1 MKKLISILTVF
12 AMVLAFAAIPAM
24 AADVT
29 VDFTSED
36 NIAYG
41 KPVSHISGT
50 YYTGISETSGTRV
63 VPAGHSKVNQRN
75 PYALTD
81 GCVAQY
87 IEDKV
92 YSEYYVYGPQQASG
106 TTVAFQL
113 DLGDVYAVDKVAIYI
128 RASRQLS
135 IYASTTPDY
144 ASGTL
149 IANEVKGVD
158 GTVNG
163 ETCSE
168 LLVELDSSVNAQYIT
183 FVQSTGSKYAAYFR
197 EIYVGGSSI
206 GSVPD
211 ADKVAA
217 DKEALT
223 LGDTSAVVENI
234 KLPEAGPAY
243 GSAITWATSDE
254 SVITA
259 AGKINRGGEDKTV
272 TLTATI
278 TSGEVTDTKTFDV
291 TVKGYEVYNLDLS
304 AENNILLGKT
314 VTHIAGYYYSN
325 STPSAEK
332 QYATDGNL
340 ATVHSGYG
348 KVDGATTGVVF
359 SIDLED
365 EYLID
370 TLTVLLDKAEAERGF
385 KLYNGPAADETKL
398 IGTYPGA
405 AEPNYVVA
413 GEQEATLCVVS
424 CELPEATVASQ
435 LTIAYPS
442 GYGFSYY
449 EIAATGRAVADGEI
463 IRDFTS
469 ANNLAYKK
477 DNQRVIGHFYDG
489 WTPASDDLA
498 TDGDI
503 TTTKRC
509 AGRYSGKVTA
519 WDEEGNPKD
528 GDYYGSAFRI
538 DLGAYYDLTE
548 LTLYTTTTTSSI
560 SFRSEDAFTVT
571 GSGQSSSPGGFIL
584 NSLGGQLHENGF
596 ATVKGS
602 EAVQVT
608 VNGTQ
613 VYQYS
618 ADLSANAQPVRYI
631 IVHLNGGTWTY
642 NELYVAGTPFTGE
655 VAFAEGDFIYEVD
668 EETSAKTVTA
678 QVSLMNK
685 TDAAT
690 TGNLFY
696 GAYNQYG
703 ELVGVTKVADVAVEA
718 GATYSAPTTFAVSAP
733 AGYVKAFYWADGT
746 YVPVITDIICD

>member
-36 NIAYG
+36 NLAYG
-41 KPVSHISGT
+41 RKITAKGKWYSSG
-50 YYTGISETSGTRV
+50 GRV
-63 VPAGHSKVNQRN
+63 TPSSN

-81 GCVAQY
+81 GILGIGGNQN
-87 IEDKV
+87 
-92 YSEYYVYGPQQASG
+92 EYYAYPATSNNVI
-106 TTVAFQL
+106 FQV
-113 DLGDVYAVDKVAIYI
+113 DLGAVYDLNKVAIY
-128 RASRQLS
+128 LS
-135 IYASTTPDY
+135 GTRTLDIYASNTTDY

-149 IANEVKGVD
+149 VADGVAAVSS
-158 GTVNG
+158 TVNG
-163 ETCSE
+163 ESCCE
-168 LLVELDSSVNAQYIT
+168 LAVTLDDIVPAQYVT
-183 FVQSTGSKYAAYFR
+183 FVNTTDGKSTHYH
-197 EIYVGGSSI
+197 EIYIAGEDI
-206 GSVPD
+206 ASVSD
-211 ADKVAA
+211 ADKVAT
-217 DKEALT
+217 DKAALD
-223 LGDTSAVVENI
+223 LGDTTAVTADL
-234 KLPEAGPAY
+234 KLPTTGTSF
-243 GSAITWATSDE
+243 GSTITWATTDA
-254 SVITA
+254 SVITE
-259 AGKINRGGEDKTV
+259 AGKITRGGEDKTA

-278 TSGEVTDTKTFDV
+278 ISGDVTDTKSFDV
-291 TVKGYEVYNLDLS
+291 IVKAYERYNLDLS

-314 VTHIAGYYYSN
+314 VTHISGYYYSN

-348 KVDGATTGVVF
+348 KVNGATTGVVF

-370 TLTVLLDKAEAERGF
+370 TLTVLLDKKEATRGF
-385 KLYNGPAADETKL
+385 KLYNGSAADETKL
-398 IGTYPGA
+398 IGTYPGP
-405 AEPNYVVA
+405 AEANYVVA
-413 GEQEATLCVVS
+413 GEQEAALCVVS

-469 ANNLAYKK
+469 SDNLAYKK
-477 DNQRVIGHFYDG
+477 NNELVIGHFYDK
-489 WTPASDDLA
+489 WTPAEWDRA

-503 TTTKRC
+503 ASTHRC
-509 AGRYSGKVTA
+509 TGAHTGEVV
-519 WDEEGNPKD
+519 DGN
-528 GDYYGSAFRI
+528 GSYYGSAFRI

-548 LTLYTTTTTSSI
+548 ITLYTTTNTSSI
-560 SFRSEDAFTVT
+560 FFRSEDAFTYT
-571 GSGQSSSPGGFIL
+571 NLGQSSNKGGFIL
-584 NSLGGQLHENGF
+584 NSLGGKLHTNGF
-596 ATVKGS
+596 ATVEKTDA
-602 EAVQVT
+602 ELVT

-613 VYQYS
+613 VYAYS

-655 VAFAEGDFIYEVD
+655 VAFAEGDFVYAED
-668 EETSAKTVTA
+668 AEAGTKTVTA

-696 GAYNQYG
+696 GAYNEAG
-703 ELVGVTKVADVAVEA
+703 ELVGMTKVADVAVEA

-746 YVPVITDIICD
+746 FVPVIADIICD

>member
-24 AADVT
+24 AADIT

-36 NIAYG
+36 NLAYG

-50 YYTGISETSGTRV
+50 YYTSGTRV
-63 VPAGHSKVNQRN
+63 TPKTG

-81 GCVAQY
+81 GCVA
-87 IEDKV
+87 DKTESGA
-92 YSEYYVYGPQQASG
+92 YSEYYAYPPATK

-113 DLGDVYAVDKVAIYI
+113 NLGDVYAVDKVAIYI
-128 RASRQLS
+128 KAARTLS
-135 IYASTTPDY
+135 IYASTTTDY

-149 IANEVKGVD
+149 IADEVKGVD

-163 ETCSE
+163 VTCSE
-168 LLVELDSSVNAQYIT
+168 LLVELETAVPAQYIT
-183 FVQSTGSKYAAYFR
+183 FVQSTG
-197 EIYVGGSSI
+197 GSSTYYREVYVSGTSATEI
-206 GSVPD
+206 AD

-217 DKEALT
+217 DKEALD
-223 LGDTSAVVENI
+223 LGDTTAVTANLT
-234 KLPEAGPAY
+234 LPTTGNAY
-243 GSAITWATSDE
+243 GSTITWATTDA
-254 SVITA
+254 SVITE
-259 AGKINRGGEDKTV
+259 AGKITRGGEDKTA

-278 TSGEVTDTKTFDV
+278 TSGDVTDTKTFDV

-314 VTHIAGYYYSN
+314 VTPIAGYYYSS
-325 STPSAEK
+325 STPSETK

-348 KVDGATTGVVF
+348 KVSGATTGVVF

-370 TLTVLLDKAEAERGF
+370 TLTVLLDKSEAERGF
-385 KLYNGPAADETKL
+385 KLYNGSAVDESKL
-398 IGTYPGA
+398 IGTYPGP
-405 AEPNYVVA
+405 AEANYVVA
-413 GEQEATLCVVS
+413 GEQEAALCVVS

-435 LTIAYPS
+435 LTIAYPN

-449 EIAATGRAVADGEI
+449 EIAATGRAVQEGEI

-469 ANNLAYKK
+469 SDNLAYKK
-477 DNQRVIGHFYDG
+477 DNERVIGHFYDG
-489 WTPASDDLA
+489 WTPASNDLA

-503 TTTKRC
+503 ATTKRS
-509 AGRYSGKVTA
+509 AGRFSG
-519 WDEEGNPKD
+519 DDSGS
-528 GDYYGSAFRI
+528 GYYGSAFRI

-548 LTLYTTTTTSSI
+548 LTLYTTTNTSSI

-571 GSGQSSSPGGFIL
+571 GSGQQSTPGGYIL
-584 NSLGGQLHENGF
+584 NSLGGQLHTNGF
-596 ATVKGS
+596 ATVAQADA
-602 EAVQVT
+602 ELVT
-608 VNGTQ
+608 VNGTE

-655 VAFAEGDFIYEVD
+655 VAFAEGDFVYAED
-668 EETSAKTVTA
+668 AEAGTKTVTA

-685 TDAAT
+685 TEAAT
-690 TGNLFY
+690 NGNLFY
-696 GAYNQYG
+696 AAYNG
-703 ELVGVTKVADVAVEA
+703 EGVLVGVAKVADVAVDA

-733 AGYVKAFYWADGT
+733 AAYAKAFYWADGT
-746 YVPVITDIICD
+746 YVPVIADIICD

>member
-24 AADVT
+24 AADAP
-29 VDFTSED
+29 DFTSSD
-36 NIAYG
+36 NLAYG
-41 KPVSHISGT
+41 REITHISGT
-50 YYTGISETSGTRV
+50 YYGSTGSPKT
-63 VPAGHSKVNQRN
+63 AGNRGK
-75 PYALTD
+75 LTD
-81 GCVAQY
+81 G
-87 IEDKV
+87 DFTT
-92 YSEYYVYGPQQASG
+92 EYYSYPPSTKG
-106 TTVAFQL
+106 TVAFQMNL
-113 DLGDVYAVDKVAIYI
+113 GAVYDLSRVSIYMTGG
-128 RASRQLS
+128 RTLS
-135 IYASTTPDY
+135 IYASTTTDY
-144 ASGTL
+144 ASGTC
-149 IANEVKGVD
+149 IADQVASVAGPVVADATYNEL
-158 GTVNG
+158 TVNV
-163 ETCSE
+163 T
-168 LLVELDSSVNAQYIT
+168 DSVYAQYVT
-183 FVQSTGSKYAAYFR
+183 FVQTTGGSSTHWR
-197 EIYVGGSSI
+197 EIYIAGTDITAVS
-206 GSVPD
+206 D

-223 LGDTSAVVENI
+223 LGDTTAVTANL
-234 KLPEAGPAY
+234 KLPTAGATF
-243 GSAITWATSDE
+243 GSTITWATSDE

-259 AGKINRGGEDKTV
+259 AGAINRVGEDKTA

-278 TSGEVTDTKTFDV
+278 TNGEATDTKTFDV
-291 TVKGYEVYNLDLS
+291 TVKAYEIYNLDLS

-325 STPSAEK
+325 STPSETK
-332 QYATDGNL
+332 QWATDGNL

-348 KVDGATTGVVF
+348 KVSGATTGVVF

-370 TLTVLLDKAEAERGF
+370 TLTVLLYKEEAERGF
-385 KLYNGPAADETKL
+385 KLYNGSAADETKL
-398 IGTYPGA
+398 IGTYPGP
-405 AEPNYVVA
+405 AEANYVVA
-413 GEQEATLCVVS
+413 GEQEAALCVVS

-435 LTIAYPS
+435 LTIAYPN

-449 EIAATGRAVADGEI
+449 EIAATGRAVQEGEI

-469 ANNLAYKK
+469 SDNLAYKK
-477 DNQRVIGHFYDG
+477 DNERVIGHFYDG

-503 TTTKRC
+503 ATTKRC
-509 AGRYSGKVTA
+509 AGRFSG
-519 WDEEGNPKD
+519 DDSGS
-528 GDYYGSAFRI
+528 GYYGSAFRI

-571 GSGQSSSPGGFIL
+571 GSGQQSTPGGYIL
-584 NSLGGQLHENGF
+584 NSLGGQLHTNGF
-596 ATVKGS
+596 ATVGKDDY
-602 EAVQVT
+602 ELVT
-608 VNGTQ
+608 VNGTE

-618 ADLSANAQPVRYI
+618 ADLSNNAQPVRYI

-655 VAFAEGDFIYEVD
+655 VAFAEGDFVYAED
-668 EETSAKTVTA
+668 AEAGTKTVTA

-696 GAYNQYG
+696 GAYNEAG
-703 ELVGVTKVADVAVEA
+703 ELVGMTKVADVAVEA

-746 YVPVITDIICD
+746 FVPVIADIICD